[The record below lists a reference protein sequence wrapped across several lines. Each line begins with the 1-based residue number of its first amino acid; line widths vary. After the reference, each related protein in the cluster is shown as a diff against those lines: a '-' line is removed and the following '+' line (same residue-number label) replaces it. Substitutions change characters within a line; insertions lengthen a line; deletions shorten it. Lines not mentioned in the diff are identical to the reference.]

1 MLGGFGAKIV
11 AFGARFWGSGAKI
24 GGSGAKIW
32 GTVAK
37 SKAYEVKIGPPR
49 QGMEALGPI
58 SGNLG
63 SRLVALGPRLVALG
77 SKLRAGGH
85 DWWLWGQD

>member
-1 MLGGFGAKIV
+1 MIGSFGAKIV
-11 AFGARFWGSGAKI
+11 ALGARFWGSGAKI

-37 SKAYEVKIGPPR
+37 SEAYGVKIGPPR
-49 QGMEALGPI
+49 PGIGALGPI
-58 SGNLG
+58 LG
-63 SRLVALGPRLVALG
+63 HLLL
-77 SKLRAGGH
+77 